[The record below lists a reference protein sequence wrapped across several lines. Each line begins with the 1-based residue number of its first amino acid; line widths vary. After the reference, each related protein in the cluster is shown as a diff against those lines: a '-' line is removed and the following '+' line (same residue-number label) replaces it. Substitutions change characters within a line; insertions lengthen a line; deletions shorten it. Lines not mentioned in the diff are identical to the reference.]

1 MTFRSICFQVA
12 DWSLEDWNVDLTA
25 GLFDRLDFDIQS
37 GMFWWD
43 LNLEPLNFGT
53 LSRSSQQWYS
63 IKKYR
68 NIHRKKSVLESLFT
82 KVLGFQACN
91 FIKKRL

>member
-43 LNLEPLNFGT
+43 LDLEPLDFGT
-53 LSRSSQQWYS
+53 LSRSSHQWSS
-63 IKKYR
+63 IKKISQYSQEKICVR
-68 NIHRKKSVLESLFT
+68 ISFYESF
-82 KVLGFQACN
+82 
-91 FIKKRL
+91 RLSGL